1 MCTLDVSNKFQ
12 RSVFI
17 YRSHKSTVFPMN
29 VTYRGPVSL
38 TDTKAH
44 ETETVTLEVE
54 LNQANVE
61 GSWTR
66 DGAKL
71 KSGGNCRITALGK
84 KHALTFSS
92 LKKEDAGT
100 IVFQAE
106 GVHISSKLLVTGKGC
121 VLFNDVELKL
131 GKNIGIHSLGRK
143 RSLVINKCT
152 PEDAGTY
159 ICRTSDDNTSAKLT
173 VHGSAKLNHESAEV
187 NEGEACSFE
196 CILSRESTDECSWT
210 LNGKTIK
217 NGDRFKIT
225 SKGRKYMLT
234 IKDVTAADA
243 GEVAFNLKDLTA
255 PVLFKKEL
263 ESQEATDGDKAVLSC
278 ETSKPD
284 CKVTWLKGSTVLT
297 HGEKYNIEQKDTTH
311 TLVIHKL
318 DVKDSGEYTCDT
330 GDKRSTASLTVKGNK
345 ASIHFISVSFPRLV
359 CVLPEVHLIFGE
371 TVTLACTISDAK
383 ATVTWMRN
391 NTAIQAGLKYDLKNN
406 GAFHQLRI
414 HNLQPEDSGTYTCDT
429 GDAHS
434 KTFSLWDVFHS
445 ISKDAVEG
453 DAVTLH
459 CELSKPGVRVEWRK
473 GGMVLQPSKKYEMK
487 QEGCVEELCIRNLE
501 PEDSGYY
508 TCDAGDQLTTASL
521 AVQGSHL
528 INVVSVLKF
537 TTADKL
543 II

>member
-234 IKDVTAADA
+234 IKDVSFFVA
-243 GEVAFNLKDLTA
+243 G
-255 PVLFKKEL
+255 
-263 ESQEATDGDKAVLSC
+263 KASSVSRALQNV
-278 ETSKPD
+278 K
-284 CKVTWLKGSTVLT
+284 
-297 HGEKYNIEQKDTTH
+297 QKDTTH

-330 GDKRSTASLTVKGNK
+330 GDKRSTFRVSIFTV
-345 ASIHFISVSFPRLV
+345 
-359 CVLPEVHLIFGE
+359 LILEKPHNTVALEGE